1 MSDSYFNDESNCSE
15 ENASD
20 SEDFR
25 STYLQPFQFE
35 PEKEKSNGSHEK
47 EAKHSHAF
55 RASAADLSDIRIG
68 NVDWCKCGYCKKEV
82 REIDCL
88 CCREV
93 DAIPD
98 EKFKGIAKRF
108 VFT

>member
-1 MSDSYFNDESNCSE
+1 MMSDSYFNKESNYSE

-20 SEDFR
+20 SEDFH
-25 STYLQPFQFE
+25 STYLQTFQFE
-35 PEKEKSNGSHEK
+35 PEKEKSNGNHEK
-47 EAKHSHAF
+47 ETKHSH
-55 RASAADLSDIRIG
+55 ASAADLSNIRIG
-68 NVDWCKCGYCKKEV
+68 NVDWCKCRYCKKEA

-98 EKFKGIAKRF
+98 EKFEGIAKCS